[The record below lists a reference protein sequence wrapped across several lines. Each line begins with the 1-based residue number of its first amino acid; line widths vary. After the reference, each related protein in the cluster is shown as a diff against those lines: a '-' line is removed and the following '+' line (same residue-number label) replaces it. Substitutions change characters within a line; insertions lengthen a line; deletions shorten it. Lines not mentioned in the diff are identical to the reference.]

1 MTTPATTHD
10 VTPRFAEPR
19 VRALTVADA
28 QGYSVFAERLFRD
41 TYVDG
46 YDPSDIDAYVA
57 QSFSAAKQS
66 SEITEPGGRVLVIED
81 DVNGLLGFA
90 HLRQTPAPAAL
101 DGRFALEISRFY
113 VDRPWHGRGLARVL
127 MSACIAE
134 ARSRGA
140 DALWLLVYQ
149 DNPRAVAFYEKSGF
163 SRAGT
168 QPFTLGSR
176 VDQDWLMVRVIAGS

>member
-1 MTTPATTHD
+1 MTTTQD
-10 VTPRFAEPR
+10 VTPRFEQPR
-19 VRALTVADA
+19 VRALSVADA
-28 QGYSVFAERLFRD
+28 AEYSAFAERLFRE
-41 TYVDG
+41 TYIDG
-46 YDPSDIDAYVA
+46 YETEDIDEYVSR
-57 QSFSAAKQS
+57 SFSPAKQS

-81 DVNGLLGFA
+81 NRNGLLGFA

-101 DGRFALEISRFY
+101 EVRHALEISRFY

-149 DNPRAVAFYEKSGF
+149 DNPRAIAFYEKSGF
-163 SRAGT
+163 KRAGT
-168 QPFTLGSR
+168 QPFRLGRR
-176 VDQDWLMVRVIAGS
+176 VDQDWVMVRVIAGS